1 MLLPLYDENPSRTV
15 PVVTVSLIILNIL
28 VFLYEVSLGENLQS
42 FINQYAMTPALVSQG
57 KNYFTIFTA
66 MFLHGGF
73 VHVGGNMLY
82 LWIFGNNVED
92 TLGHV
97 GFAAFYLLAGI
108 GGALG
113 HLFSAPASQIPSL
126 GASGAIAGVLGA
138 YIFLYPRAY
147 VVTALPIF
155 FFIRIIRLPALLV
168 IGFWIIIQFLNGA
181 ASIVAQPT
189 ATEITGGVAWFAHI
203 GGFVTGFILIFLM
216 PKRRRRGQGIYT

>member
-1 MLLPLYDENPSRTV
+1 MLIPLYDENPTKAV
-15 PVVTVSLIILNIL
+15 PVVTIGLIIINIL
-28 VFLYEVSLGENLQS
+28 VFLYEVSLGGALQP
-42 FINQYAMTPALVSQG
+42 FLNQYAMTPALISQG
-57 KNYFTIFTA
+57 KNYYTIFTA

-92 TLGHV
+92 TLGRL

-113 HLFSAPASQIPSL
+113 HLLSAPSSQIPSL

-138 YIFLYPRAY
+138 YIFLFPRAY
-147 VVTALPIF
+147 VVTVVPIF

-168 IGFWIIIQFLNGA
+168 IGFWIIIQFLSGV

-189 ATEITGGVAWFAHI
+189 ATGMTGGVAWFAHI
-203 GGFVTGFILIFLM
+203 GGFVTGLVLILLM
-216 PKRRRRGQGIYT
+216 PKRRRRGQSIYT